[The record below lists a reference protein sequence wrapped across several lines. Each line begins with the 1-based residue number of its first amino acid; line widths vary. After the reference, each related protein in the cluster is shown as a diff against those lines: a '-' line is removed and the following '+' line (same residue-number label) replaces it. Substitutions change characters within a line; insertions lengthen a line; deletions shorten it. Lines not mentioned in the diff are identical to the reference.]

1 MNKATALSQ
10 IVRVL
15 ALAAEYGAAADIDR
29 QMAALSI
36 ISDLMEEAEITS
48 SDIESLLSVLPE
60 IPETEAVDT
69 PSLRDRIES
78 MLNEADDG
86 EEVHDEDDE
95 DEEGE

>member
-1 MNKATALSQ
+1 MNKTAALSQ

-15 ALAAEYGAAADIDR
+15 ALAAEYGAAVDIDR

-36 ISDLMEEAEITS
+36 ISDLMEENAITS
-48 SDIESLLSVLPE
+48 SDIEGLLSVLPE
-60 IPETEAVDT
+60 STDAEPIDE

-78 MLNEADDG
+78 MLTEAEGAD
-86 EEVHDEDDE
+86 EVHDEDDE